1 MSCPVS
7 HPAGLGY
14 LLKFKQTRRIIDLTL
29 VVRSLVNSGCG
40 THHVYC
46 IHIYTHVLRLNRAP
60 VDPYVCVCVCVYVCA
75 CVCVRVCDSWRG
87 GERDRERGLL
97 AIHEQK
103 Q

>member
-1 MSCPVS
+1 MSYHVS
-7 HPAGLGY
+7 HNAHLRY

-29 VVRSLVNSGCG
+29 VVRSLVNSFCG

-60 VDPYVCVCVCVYVCA
+60 VDPYVRVCVCVC
-75 CVCVRVCDSWRG
+75 DSGRG